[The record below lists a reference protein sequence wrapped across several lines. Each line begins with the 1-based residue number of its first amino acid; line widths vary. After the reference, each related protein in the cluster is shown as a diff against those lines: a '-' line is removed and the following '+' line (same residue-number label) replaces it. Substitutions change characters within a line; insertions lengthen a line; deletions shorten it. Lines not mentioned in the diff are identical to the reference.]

1 MYLLQ
6 PIQSQILGSSK
17 STTTLEVVEDNVCT
31 IQVEDLAKF
40 EKKITKFNTKEKSV
54 TLTLSLTNLKSQ
66 EESVNNAEIFLV
78 IDNSSSMTSANIDGL
93 NRKEAVINAAGT
105 LVDKLF
111 DANPTFKIGVVGF
124 SSLDTSK
131 GETEG
136 TIDDAKL
143 MSNLSNSKEDVQ
155 SAITSLSDLETGPR
169 TNIEAGLTI
178 AEENFSDEENIN
190 RYVILLTDG
199 VPNNDI
205 NGTFGSY
212 SGEVATRTKSK
223 IDSMQLSGIEI
234 IGAMINLDGETVEPT
249 TGRTYRDLA
258 EEVFGT
264 VENPT
269 TSKYYYITDPEI
281 EDTIVND
288 IYDDLVVTVDN
299 TLKDITIT
307 DYFPQEIIDN
317 FNFEYTASPNIGK
330 VSQSVNK
337 ENNSIT
343 WNIELLSEGET
354 ATLSYKLTL
363 KDDYSKEIVDQILK
377 TNTNVDITANHN
389 GEPVEESS
397 DVSPTIRVKETI
409 SPVVDNTVANTVIPQ
424 TGSASGLG
432 FTIVVSILA
441 IIIITRIVYLRK
453 NSDK

>member
-40 EKKITKFNTKEKSV
+40 EKKITKFNAKEKSV

-66 EESVNNAEIFLV
+66 EESLNNAEIFLV

-317 FNFEYTASPNIGK
+317 FNFEYTASPNIGQ

-409 SPVVDNTVANTVIPQ
+409 APVVDNTVANTVIPQ

-441 IIIITRIVYLRK
+441 IIIITRIVYLKR

>member
-40 EKKITKFNTKEKSV
+40 EKKITKFNAEEKSV

-66 EESVNNAEIFLV
+66 EESLNNAEIFLV

-143 MSNLSNSKEDVQ
+143 MSSLSNSKEDVQ

-409 SPVVDNTVANTVIPQ
+409 APVVDNTVANTVIPQ

>member
-40 EKKITKFNTKEKSV
+40 EKKIAKFNAEEKSV

-66 EESVNNAEIFLV
+66 EESLNNAEIFLV

-155 SAITSLSDLETGPR
+155 SAITSLSDLKTGPR

-317 FNFEYTASPNIGK
+317 FNFEYTASPNIGQI
-330 VSQSVNK
+330 SQSVNK

-409 SPVVDNTVANTVIPQ
+409 APVVDNTVANTVIPQ
-424 TGSASGLG
+424 TGSSSGLG

>member
-40 EKKITKFNTKEKSV
+40 EKKITKFNAKEKSV

-66 EESVNNAEIFLV
+66 EESLNNAEIFLV

-317 FNFEYTASPNIGK
+317 FNFEYTASPNIGQ
-330 VSQSVNK
+330 VSQSVDK

-409 SPVVDNTVANTVIPQ
+409 APVVDNTVANTVIPQ

-441 IIIITRIVYLRK
+441 IIIITRIVYLKR